1 MTLAKR
7 IFIEKRV
14 PIVLVALGAVI
25 NIAAYAFVVRPLGI
39 KSANVADRAA
49 AARVAVVA
57 AEREQAAAKALV
69 TGTSRAGE
77 ELSTFYDEV
86 VPPDQPSARRL
97 TYLSLY
103 HLARKMNVKLVDR
116 KFEVEAPKRDARVV
130 RLKIRADLQ
139 GEYENLRQF
148 IYQLESAAEF
158 VIIDDVTLMQNDTA
172 KPLTLTL
179 ELSSYYR
186 LDAHGN

>member
-57 AEREQAAAKALV
+57 AEREQAAAKSLV

-77 ELSTFYDEV
+77 ELATFYDEV

-130 RLKIRADLQ
+130 RLKLRADLQ
-139 GEYENLRQF
+139 GEYENLRKF